1 MPANANAGAG
11 RRWVNPSWP
20 VDDGS
25 GALGSSRVD
34 RIVRSH
40 GDGEHYAD
48 LPVVATLCTCLFC
61 ERIPP
66 AS

>member
-34 RIVRSH
+34 QIVRSH
-40 GDGEHYAD
+40 GDGEHYAAPPKD
-48 LPVVATLCTCLFC
+48 PAPCACLFC